1 MSDVLEHPEA
11 PAAPEH
17 VAIYRKDYRPPDWL
31 VPEVA
36 LELELDP
43 DRTRVRG
50 TLRVTRNGDHD
61 QPLRLA
67 GDGLKPLKVLVD
79 GGEAR
84 WTMDGGTL
92 VVEIAGNEASI
103 ETEVEIAPAANS
115 KLMGLFA
122 SGGILCTQCE
132 SEGFRRITFHP
143 DRPDVLSRYK
153 VRMSADKARFPILL
167 ANGNLVRSGDGD
179 GGTHWAEW
187 EDPFPKPCYLFAL
200 VAGDLTANRD
210 RFTTMSGRE
219 VSLNI
224 WVREK
229 DLPKT
234 QHAMDS
240 LKQAMRWD
248 EEVYGREYDLDLFNI
263 VAVDDFNFGAMENKG
278 LNIFNSRY
286 VLADEDTATDIDFD
300 NIAGVVAHEYFH
312 NWSGDRV
319 TCRDWFQLSLKEG
332 FTVFRDQS
340 FSGDM
345 GSKAVKRIEDVRLLR
360 AAQFP
365 EDSGPLAHP
374 VRPESYMEI
383 TNFYTAT
390 VYNKGAEVI
399 RMMRTILGEE
409 AFRKGSDLYFSRHD
423 GQAVTCEDFVA
434 AMEDA
439 SGVDLKQ
446 FRLWYSQAGT
456 PAVAATLEHDPSS
469 ASATLHLS
477 QSIPETPGQSNKLPM
492 VLPLKTSLIGRDS
505 GETIGEERLIL
516 LDQAEQSISF
526 FDIGEPPLLSIN
538 RDFSTPVLLQV
549 DRRPGEL
556 ERLAEVDS
564 NPFARYEASQE
575 LMYRALIEA
584 TRGGQADPAP
594 VIAAMRGTLRSNAL
608 DPAFKG
614 EALALP
620 SEGLIGDR
628 MELVDPDAIH
638 RSREALRQAVGV
650 ELATELA
657 QAQAGGASGS
667 DLSPAAKGIRKLK
680 SVALSLLAAG
690 DIERGAT
697 LAKAQYDAADN
708 MTDRQGALMVLTSL
722 DAPEREAVFASFYER
737 YREDSLVLDK
747 WFALQAASQRPDTID
762 VVESLARHADFSIR
776 NPNRWRALVSN
787 FAANQWAFHHGS
799 GRGYRFVADMIL
811 EVDRLNPQVAA
822 RQVPSLGRW
831 RRFEANRAALMRA
844 ELERIVRTPG
854 LSKDVFEQVS
864 KSLV

>member
-200 VAGDLTANRD
+200 VAGDLKANRD

-286 VLADEDTATDIDFD
+286 ILADEDTATDIDFD

>member
-200 VAGDLTANRD
+200 VAGDLAANRD
-210 RFTTMSGRE
+210 RFTTTSGRE

-286 VLADEDTATDIDFD
+286 ILADEDTATDIDFD

-423 GQAVTCEDFVA
+423 GQAVTCEDFVT

-722 DAPEREAVFASFYER
+722 DTPEREAAFANFYER